1 MNGGSP
7 GTGCVLRGA
16 PPPRHIFHPKFF
28 GSTRCGVPSHSRL
41 PAWRQKSQDGSAQLG
56 LANPVGGS
64 GEKPEAP
71 PGGASPCLIARRWGR
86 GPRGRGLC
94 LPCFLSQGRGRWL
107 DWVTTT
113 EKRGRRTNGR
123 AMCLVLTPRWCS
135 FQPESWEL
143 SSPPAPAP
151 PPPPRGLRSRVLPC
165 PGLVCSPPQAGLHPL
180 AGSCARTQIRGHL
193 AGPHPP
199 QLPDPEP

>member
-16 PPPRHIFHPKFF
+16 PPPTHLSSQALWEHALRGALTLPLTSLASEVPGRFCT
-28 GSTRCGVPSHSRL
+28 TRPGESR
-41 PAWRQKSQDGSAQLG
+41 
-56 LANPVGGS
+56 GGS

-71 PGGASPCLIARRWGR
+71 PGGASQCLIARRWGR
-86 GPRGRGLC
+86 GPWGRGLC

-107 DWVTTT
+107 DWLTTT

-123 AMCLVLTPRWCS
+123 AVCLVLTPRWCS

-143 SSPPAPAP
+143 SSPSAPAP
-151 PPPPRGLRSRVLPC
+151 PPPLRGLRSRVLPC
-165 PGLVCSPPQAGLHPL
+165 PGLVCSPLQAGLHPL
-180 AGSCARTQIRGHL
+180 AGSCARTQIRSHL

-199 QLPDPEP
+199 QLPGPEP